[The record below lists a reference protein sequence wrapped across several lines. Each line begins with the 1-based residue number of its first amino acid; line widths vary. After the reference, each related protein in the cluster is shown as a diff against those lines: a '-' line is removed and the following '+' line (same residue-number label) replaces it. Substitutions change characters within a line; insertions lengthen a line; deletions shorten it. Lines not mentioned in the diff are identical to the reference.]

1 MFAGKEHVVV
11 HIHHHIILRIIR
23 RDVSEL
29 RFEREG
35 IEDWEIGFLRAVE
48 FRGVDHGEIML
59 FRQIEVKPVGDLS
72 YPGLALFKITSKDSY
87 SVEAVFK
94 VLEYGTY

>member
-1 MFAGKEHVVV
+1 MFTRKEHVVV

-23 RDVSEL
+23 RDVPEL

-35 IEDWEIGFLRAVE
+35 IEDWQIGFLRAVE
-48 FRGVDHGEIML
+48 FRGVDHGDVML
-59 FRQIEVKPVGDLS
+59 FRKIEVEPVRDLP

-87 SVEAVFK
+87 SVEAVLK